1 MKKTA
6 DRRVIRIRG
15 ATQNNLK
22 HLDLEIFKN
31 RITTV
36 TGVSGSGKSSL
47 AFDVLYAE
55 GQRRYVETFSPY
67 TRQFMDRMD
76 RPAAEDIANIP
87 PAVAI
92 GRGDLVRTSRST
104 VGTMIE
110 ITEHVKLLFARMAR
124 LHCRGC
130 GRPVTAHDAAAVCRR
145 LVRTA
150 TGERAVIT
158 FPRLPPAEGPAE
170 GVSELM
176 RLGYDRCYRDDRTLG
191 IGESVAQWK
200 DAPLDV
206 VADRLVIGPENRERL
221 IDSLEQAYRMGNG
234 RLDVWLPGKAH
245 LAFSRRMACAHC
257 GIDYNP
263 PPTRLFSFNN
273 PLGACPTCRGFGR
286 VIGVDPQLVVPDERL
301 SLEQGA
307 IRPWAR
313 GDRGQRAHRR
323 MLRFCR
329 EQGIPTSVP
338 FSDLDAEHRAVLF
351 NGSGRFPGVY
361 GFFRRLEKK
370 SYKMHVRVFL
380 SRYRSYD
387 RCPDCRGTRFRSEAL
402 LYRLQGLDIA
412 QVYALDVGRAAAYFE
427 ELRPA
432 ADDEAGR
439 LVLDEVRHRL
449 RYLQD
454 VGLGYLTLDRQSRTL
469 SGGEVQR
476 VALAAA
482 LGSSL
487 VETLYVLDEPSVGL
501 HPRDTER
508 LMGILRGI
516 RDLDNTVVVVE
527 HDAGIMAAGDMLLD
541 LGPGAGEDGGRVMY
555 YGPTAGA
562 EGSLTAAYL
571 NGERRIPRPQQYR
584 RAGRQGWLRIE
595 GCAEHNLRD
604 IDVDIPLGCL
614 VCLTGVS
621 GSGKSTLAEDILYR
635 GLKRAMGSVDGRPGK
650 HSAILGAEG
659 IRDVVLVDQKP
670 VGRTPRANALTY
682 TRALAG
688 VRRLLAD
695 TDEARRLGF
704 GPSHFSFNVP
714 GGRCET
720 CRGEGFERVEMQFL
734 SDVLVSCPDCN
745 GRRFKPEV
753 LEVHYRGCNIH
764 QILEMT
770 VRQALE
776 FFRDTAEIRRPLAP
790 LEEVGLGYL
799 RLGQPLST
807 LSGGE
812 AQRLKLSRHLGAGGG
827 GRLFI
832 FDEPTTGLHFHDIRR
847 LVAVLHRL
855 VEAGNSVLVIEHQL
869 DVIANADWVIDLGPE
884 GGDAG
889 GRVVACGTVSRLA
902 ASRNSHTARY
912 LRDHL
917 RGPRRKRGRGTAAR
931 PLGDGPTA
939 PAPGRLCVQG
949 AREHNLK
956 NVDLALARNQMVV
969 FTGVSG
975 SGKSTLAFDV
985 LFAEGQRRYL
995 ETLTPYARQFVKIL
1009 ERPEVDRVSGIP
1021 PTVAIEQRISQ
1032 GGRRS
1037 TVATLTEIYH
1047 FLRLLFSKLG
1057 DRHCPGCGRRLQSVT
1072 RRAVADYVRRHF
1084 ARRKALVLAP
1094 KVYGRKGLHRQ
1105 VLSDALR
1112 RGFREARIDGEVVS
1126 LSPGMTLAR
1135 YHTHTIEIV
1144 IGRLPVRSR
1153 ERLQRMVDTALAEGD
1168 GSLLLAGARGAEIFL
1183 SLGGVCPSCGIGLTT
1198 PDPRLFS
1205 FNSSYG
1211 ACPDCQGLG
1220 TVGDGD
1226 DTGAAP
1232 EVCGRC
1238 GGSRLN
1244 AQALAVTLGGYSIWD
1259 MVKMPA
1265 GRLDEVIGGLCF
1277 PARQRAVA
1285 APVVAEIRTRLAM
1298 LNRLGLSYLALSRSG
1313 DTLSGGE
1320 AQRLRLAAQ
1329 LGSNLSGVCY
1339 ILDEPT
1345 IGLHPRDCRA
1355 LLDALRALRDR
1366 GNTILVVEHD
1376 EQSINAADTLV
1387 EIGPGAGRAGG
1398 RITFC
1403 GTPAEAAA
1411 GGGSASLQ
1419 SLLKSARRPVE
1430 SRLRA
1435 DETVDWL
1442 RVRGAAANNLRQV
1455 DASLPL
1461 GTLICV
1467 TGVSGSGKSSL
1478 LRETVFCELQ
1488 ARLQQ
1493 RKPPGRCRR
1502 MIGWRTVTRVL
1513 EVDHS
1518 PVGRTPRSIPASYI
1532 DILGTIRRLFA
1543 GTPDARARG
1552 YGADRFSFNLPGGR
1566 CEQCKGQG
1574 RPRVRMNFLPDAFVS
1589 CEACGARRFN
1599 AETLQVRYKG
1609 RNIHEVLQMTFDEA
1623 LAFFE
1628 AVPMLKKPI
1637 GFVCRIGLG
1646 YLRLGQPSPTLSGG
1660 EAQRMKLARQL
1671 ARPGRG
1677 HTFYILD
1684 EPTTG
1689 LHREDVERLLKVLHS
1704 LVDAG
1709 NTVAVI
1715 EHNLDVIRTA
1725 DYIIDMGPGG
1735 GEDGGRIVAEGS
1747 PHRLLS
1753 CGKESQTARWL
1764 RRATSGRSAGRKMG
1778 RKERPPARAP
1788 KS

>member
-1 MKKTA
+1 MKKRA
-6 DRRVIRIRG
+6 EQGVIRIRG

-22 HLDLEIFKN
+22 HLNLEILKN

-47 AFDVLYAE
+47 AFEVLYAE

-76 RPAAEDIANIP
+76 RPAAETIENIP

-110 ITEHVKLLFARMAR
+110 ITEHVKMLFARMAQ
-124 LHCRGC
+124 LHCRSC
-130 GRPVTAHDAAAVCRR
+130 GRPIVAHDPAAVCRR
-145 LVRTA
+145 LLQRVE
-150 TGERAVIT
+150 GERAVIT
-158 FPRLPPAEGPAE
+158 FPHRMSAEKPADA
-170 GVSELM
+170 VSELM
-176 RLGYDRCYRDDRTLG
+176 RRGYDRCYREDRTLG
-191 IGESVAQWK
+191 IAESAAQWS
-200 DAPLDV
+200 DDSLDV
-206 VADRLVIGPENRERL
+206 VVDRLVISAAHRGRL
-221 IDSLEQAYRMGNG
+221 IDSLEQAYRMGDG
-234 RLDVWLPGKAH
+234 RLDVWLPKKAR
-245 LAFSRRMACAHC
+245 LPFSRRLACAYC
-257 GIDYNP
+257 GIAYNP
-263 PPTRLFSFNN
+263 PPTSLFSFNN

-313 GDRGQRAHRR
+313 GERGRRAHHR

-329 EQGIPTSVP
+329 QQGIPTNIP
-338 FSDLDAEHRAVLF
+338 FSELEDEHREVLF

-370 SYKMHVRVFL
+370 TYKMHVRVFL

-387 RCPDCRGTRFRSEAL
+387 CCPDCGGTRFRPEAL
-402 LYRLQGLDIA
+402 LYRLKGLDIA
-412 QVYALDVGRAAAYFE
+412 QVYALDVVRAAAYFE
-427 ELRPA
+427 ELRPPTG
-432 ADDEAGR
+432 DEAGR

-508 LMGILRGI
+508 LMGILKGI

-527 HDAGIMAAGDMLLD
+527 HDAAIMAAGDMLLD

-555 YGPTAGA
+555 YGPTAEA
-562 EGSLTAAYL
+562 SGSLTAAYL
-571 NGERRIPRPQQYR
+571 NGERGIARPEKYR
-584 RAGRQGWLRIE
+584 PAGRGGWLRIE
-595 GCAEHNLRD
+595 GCAAHNLQD

-621 GSGKSTLAEDILYR
+621 GSGKSTLAEDILFR
-635 GLKRAMGSVDGRPGK
+635 GLKRALGSVEGRPGK
-650 HSAILGAEG
+650 HSAIRGAG
-659 IRDVVLVDQKP
+659 KIRDVVLVDQKP

-688 VRRLLAD
+688 VRRLLAE
-695 TDEARRLGF
+695 TEEARRLGF
-704 GPSHFSFNVP
+704 GPSHFSFNVT

-720 CRGEGFERVEMQFL
+720 CKGEGFERVEMQFL

-753 LEVHYRGCNIH
+753 LEVHYRGRNIY

-776 FFRDTAEIRRPLAP
+776 FFGDAADIRRPLAP
-790 LEEVGLGYL
+790 LEAVGLGYL

-812 AQRLKLSRHLGAGGG
+812 AQRLKLSRHLGGPDG

-855 VEAGNSVLVIEHQL
+855 VDAGNSVLVVEHHL
-869 DVIANADWVIDLGPE
+869 DLIGNADWIIDLGPE

-889 GRVVACGTVSRLA
+889 GRVVASGTVARLA
-902 ASRNSHTARY
+902 ACRNSHTAKY
-912 LRDHL
+912 LRRYL
-917 RGPRRKRGRGTAAR
+917 RGPRRKRTSPARVRNVSGAAPDR
-931 PLGDGPTA
+931 
-939 PAPGRLCVQG
+939 GRLCVQG

-956 NVDLALARNQMVV
+956 NVDLSLARNKMVV

-995 ETLTPYARQFVKIL
+995 ETLTPYARQFVKVL

-1047 FLRLLFSKLG
+1047 FLRLLFSKVG
-1057 DRHCPGCGRRLQSVT
+1057 ERHCPGCGKRLQSVS
-1072 RRAVADYVRRHF
+1072 RQAVTDYVRRNF

-1105 VLSDALR
+1105 LLADAVR
-1112 RGFREARIDGEVVS
+1112 KGFCEARIDGEVVP
-1126 LSPGMTLAR
+1126 LSRGMALAR

-1144 IGRLPVRSR
+1144 VGRLPERSR
-1153 ERLQRMVDTALAEGD
+1153 RRLQQMVDTALAEGD
-1168 GSLLLAGARGAEIFL
+1168 GSLLLVGARGEEIFL
-1183 SLGGVCPSCGIGLTT
+1183 SLGGVCPTCGIGLTT

-1205 FNSSYG
+1205 FNSTYG
-1211 ACPDCQGLG
+1211 ACPDCHGLG
-1220 TVGDGD
+1220 TVSDEGDGSQ
-1226 DTGAAP
+1226 TP
-1232 EVCGRC
+1232 RTCSRC

-1244 AQALAVTLGGYSIWD
+1244 AQALAVTLGGYSISD
-1259 MVKMPA
+1259 MVNMPA
-1265 GRLDEVIGGLCF
+1265 GRLGEVLDGLRF
-1277 PARQRAVA
+1277 AARQRSVVS
-1285 APVVAEIRTRLAM
+1285 PVLAEIRMRLDM
-1298 LNRLGLSYLALSRSG
+1298 LNRLGLSYLALSRGG

-1355 LLDALRALRDR
+1355 LLDALAELRDR

-1376 EQSINAADTLV
+1376 EQTIQAADTIV
-1387 EIGPGAGRAGG
+1387 EIGPGAGQRGG
-1398 RITFC
+1398 SIVFC
-1403 GTPAEAAA
+1403 GSPAEVAA
-1411 GGGSASLQ
+1411 GGGSASMRR
-1419 SLLKSARRPVE
+1419 LLKSPRRPVT
-1430 SRLRA
+1430 SRQRA
-1435 DETVDWL
+1435 DNAVERLHVK
-1442 RVRGAAANNLRQV
+1442 GAAANNLKSV
-1455 DASLPL
+1455 DVSLPL

-1478 LRETVFCELQ
+1478 LKETVFYELQ
-1488 ARLQQ
+1488 ARLQG

-1502 MIGWRTVTRVL
+1502 MTGWQTVTRVL

-1518 PVGRTPRSIPASYI
+1518 PIGRTPRSIPASYI
-1532 DILGTIRRLFA
+1532 DILGAIRRLFA
-1543 GTPDARARG
+1543 GTPEARVRG
-1552 YGADRFSFNLPGGR
+1552 YGAERFSFNLPGGR

-1574 RPRVRMNFLPDAFVS
+1574 RPRVRMNFLPDAFVA
-1589 CEACGARRFN
+1589 CESCGARRFN
-1599 AETLQVRYKG
+1599 AETLQVHYKG

-1623 LAFFE
+1623 LAFFD
-1628 AVPMLKKPI
+1628 AVTILKKPI
-1637 GFVCRIGLG
+1637 AFVCRIGLG

-1671 ARPGRG
+1671 ARSGRG

-1689 LHREDVERLLKVLHS
+1689 LHQEDVGRLLVVLQS

-1715 EHNLDVIRTA
+1715 EHNLDLIRAA
-1725 DYIIDMGPGG
+1725 DYIVDMGPGG
-1735 GEDGGRIVAEGS
+1735 GENGGRIVAAGS
-1747 PHRLLS
+1747 PPEILS
-1753 CGKESQTARWL
+1753 CGKISQTARWL
-1764 RRATSGRSAGRKMG
+1764 KRTTSERRAGGEG
-1778 RKERPPARAP
+1778 GGEDP